1 MAHFNGTELGASVD
15 AGAEFGVAVGEGS
28 FYETWGE
35 FTTALVSSPWS
46 PDELKIKD
54 VLCICRQS

>member
-1 MAHFNGTELGASVD
+1 MDT
-15 AGAEFGVAVGEGS
+15 GAEFGVAVREGS

-54 VLCICRQS
+54 ALCIGRQS